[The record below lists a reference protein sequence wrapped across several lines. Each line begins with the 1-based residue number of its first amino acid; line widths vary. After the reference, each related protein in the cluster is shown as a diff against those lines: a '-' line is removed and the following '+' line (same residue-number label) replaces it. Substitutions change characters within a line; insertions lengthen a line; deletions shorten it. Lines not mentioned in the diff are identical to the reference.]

1 MALVMAVWVVIGLA
15 VSAKTFRWTASG
27 E

>member
-1 MALVMAVWVVIGLA
+1 MALVMGVWVVIGLA
-15 VSAKTFRWTASG
+15 VSARTFRWTASG